1 MALGRGGNQKVS
13 ELLRG
18 NRERERERER
28 ERDSVYMCFDKIK
41 EQVVSLRERESEW
54 KERELS
60 VRTEIEVQN
69 VIEWFRGKEN
79 LKRVQV

>member
-18 NRERERERER
+18 NRERER

>member
-1 MALGRGGNQKVS
+1 
-13 ELLRG
+13 
-18 NRERERERER
+18 
-28 ERDSVYMCFDKIK
+28 MCFDKIK

-60 VRTEIEVQN
+60 VRTEREVQN